1 MGEALGMGQGQEVET
16 RNDTQVEI
24 QVLNLPCPFLLLIK
38 LGCWLVGEAG
48 ERVVIAGKSGD
59 VLLL

>member
-1 MGEALGMGQGQEVET
+1 MGQGQEVET
-16 RNDTQVEI
+16 RHDTQVEI